1 MKKKEN
7 SERRNEVEKTLL
19 ELSSLEQK
27 VLFEKYK
34 TDEEGLEFVDLFV
47 NWSEGIAY
55 EVGDRVKFGDTLYK
69 CVQAHTSQSDWT
81 PDVVPALWTR
91 VTVEEWPEWVQPIGA
106 QDAYMTG
113 DKVTFQ
119 SHHYISLIDNNTWSP
134 ADYPRGWELVE

>member
-1 MKKKEN
+1 MGTIIEKA
-7 SERRNEVEKTLL
+7 RRLRRKIEDLAITM
-19 ELSSLEQK
+19 
-27 VLFEKYK
+27 

>member
-1 MKKKEN
+1 MGTIIEKA
-7 SERRNEVEKTLL
+7 RRLRRKIEDLAITM
-19 ELSSLEQK
+19 
-27 VLFEKYK
+27 

-81 PDVVPALWTR
+81 PDLTPALWTR
-91 VTVEEWPEWVQPIGA
+91 VTVEEWPEWVQPTGA

-119 SHHYISLIDNNTWSP
+119 EHHYISLIDNNTWSP
-134 ADYPRGWELVE
+134 ADYPRGWEFVE